1 MARAG
6 PLLVGFVHP
15 TPTLSLHV
23 MSFSPRCTVALC
35 LSLPALLCAQTPA
48 PTAAPE
54 APPPPSLVPATGFAV
69 PEGFEIT
76 VWAQAPMLRNPTNM
90 DVDYKGRIWVAEGV
104 NYRSH
109 DDRDKNGDRIVVL
122 EDTDGDGTADSS
134 HVFIQEP
141 ALGAPLGIAV
151 LDNKIIVSNAPD
163 LIVYTDVDRN
173 ARWDAAV
180 DKREVLLTGFNGRNH
195 DHALH
200 SVTFGPDGRW
210 YFSQGNNSAHFTDR
224 AGQTFRVGS
233 AYDPSWGRAAP
244 PIYSWKPNQLA
255 GAKSDDGH
263 VYVGGFTVRM
273 KPDATGTEI
282 IGFNYRNSYEQT
294 VTSFGEVF
302 QNDND
307 DPPASRTS
315 YVLEYGN
322 AGFFSRDGK
331 RGWTADRRPG
341 QDIPTAEWRQEDPG
355 VMPAGDVYGAGA
367 PTGIAYYESDA
378 FGPEWRGTLLS
389 AEAARNTIFGYRP
402 RADGA
407 GFKLERFNF
416 VTSNPEQVLAGTDAL
431 RGKVSQELHTFF
443 RPSDVMVGP
452 DGAVYIA
459 DWFDP
464 RVGGHQDF
472 DNLTAGAIYR
482 VAPKGFKS
490 VVPKFDLATTEGQ
503 LTALKSPAANVR
515 ALGYT
520 ALKARGR
527 HVRDEVASLLRD
539 ENPYIRAR
547 ALWLLAELGDASLA
561 RVEQELNNPDPR
573 MRATAFRVVFR
584 ALRQSLTDPE
594 ALPPET
600 MRLAVDS
607 SPVVRREVAIAM
619 RNLPFAIAKD
629 ILLAL
634 AQGYDGKDRTYL
646 EAWGIGCTGKEAEI
660 AAALMAAQ
668 TETDP
673 LKWSPAYTG
682 LLWRLTPPAAAPQ
695 FAARAAAPSLSQR
708 DRLAAVTALGFMP
721 SKEAALAL
729 ADLAQKAEGLVQRQA
744 FWWLLNYKN
753 TRWAGLGLDAE
764 LKARGL
770 YDPETVVI
778 NESVV
783 PAPEPSKLPP
793 VAEIAALKGDAKRGA
808 TLVSSCYLCHRIGDQ
823 GVEYG
828 PNLTAFAKMQT
839 TEVVVGAIVNPSGD
853 IAHGY
858 EGTTVELKDG
868 RLVQGMQ
875 VSESDPLVVMS
886 MGGVTQ
892 LIPADRVA
900 KKTRL
905 NRSLMLSAEQLGM
918 DAQAVADIVAYLKG
932 L

>member
-1 MARAG
+1 
-6 PLLVGFVHP
+6 
-15 TPTLSLHV
+15 
-23 MSFSPRCTVALC
+23 MSFTLRRSLALG
-35 LSLPALLCAQTPA
+35 LSLPAVLWAQNPVPA
-48 PTAAPE
+48 PTTDT
-54 APPPPSLVPATGFAV
+54 PPPPSLVPTTGFAV

-104 NYRSH
+104 NYRGH
-109 DDRDKNGDRIVVL
+109 ADRDKNGDRIVVL

-163 LIVYTDVDRN
+163 LIVYTDVDRD

-233 AYDPSWGRAAP
+233 AYEPSWGRAAP
-244 PIYSWKPNQLA
+244 QIYSWKPSQLA

-367 PTGIAYYESDA
+367 PTGMAYYEGDA
-378 FGPEWRGTLLS
+378 FGPEWRGMLLS
-389 AEAARNTIFGYRP
+389 AEAARNTILGYRP
-402 RADGA
+402 TADGA
-407 GFKLERFNF
+407 GYRLERFNF
-416 VTSNPEQVLAGTDAL
+416 VTSNPGQVLAGTDAL
-431 RGKVSQELHTFF
+431 RGKTSQELHTFF
-443 RPSDVMVGP
+443 RPSDVTIGP

-490 VVPKFDLATTEGQ
+490 VVPTFDLAKTEGQ
-503 LTALKSPAANVR
+503 ITALKSPAVNVR
-515 ALGYT
+515 ALGYN
-520 ALKARGR
+520 ALKAQGAAA
-527 HVRDEVASLLRD
+527 VAPVAALLN
-539 ENPYIRAR
+539 EQNPYFRAR
-547 ALWLLAELGDASLA
+547 AIWLLAELGGEGLA
-561 RVEQELNNPDPR
+561 RVEALLGDADPQV
-573 MRATAFRVVFR
+573 RATAFRS
-584 ALRQSLTDPE
+584 LRRQNHHV
-594 ALPPET
+594 
-600 MRLAVDS
+600 LAHAAKLAADS
-607 SPVVRREVAIAM
+607 SSAVRREVAVAM
-619 RNLPFAIAKD
+619 RDVPLADAKD
-629 ILLAL
+629 ILVTLAK
-634 AQGYDGKDRTYL
+634 GYDGRDRTYL
-646 EAWGIGCTGKEAEI
+646 EAWGIGCTGKEAEV
-660 AAALMAAQ
+660 AAALLAARPGA
-668 TETDP
+668 DP
-673 LKWSPAYTG
+673 LEWSPAYTG
-682 LLWRLTPPAAAPQ
+682 LLWRLTPPAAAAQ
-695 FAARAAAPSLSQR
+695 FAARAAAAALPQR

-729 ADLAQKAEGLVQRQA
+729 ADLAQKADGLVQRQA
-744 FWWLLNYKN
+744 FWWLLNYKD
-753 TRWAGLGLDAE
+753 TRWAGLGLEAE
-764 LKARGL
+764 LKSRGL
-770 YDPETVVI
+770 YDPAAVVI

-783 PAPEPSKLPP
+783 PAPEPSRLPP
-793 VAEIAALKGDAKRGA
+793 VAEIAALKGDPHRGA
-808 TLVSSCYLCHRIGDQ
+808 ALVSACYLCHRIGDQ

-839 TEVVVGAIVNPSGD
+839 TEVVIGAIVNPSGD

-868 RLVQGMQ
+868 RLVQGIQ

-892 LIPADRVA
+892 LIPADRVER
-900 KKTRL
+900 KVRL

-918 DAQAVADIVAYLKG
+918 DAQAVADLVAYLKG

>member
-1 MARAG
+1 M
-6 PLLVGFVHP
+6 
-15 TPTLSLHV
+15 
-23 MSFSPRCTVALC
+23 MSAPRSVAVVC
-35 LSLPALLCAQTPA
+35 LSWLPAVLCAQAAVPA
-48 PTAAPE
+48 AAE
-54 APPPPSLVPATGFAV
+54 TPPPPALVPASGFAV

-90 DVDYKGRIWVAEGV
+90 DVDHQGRIWVAEGV
-104 NYRSH
+104 NYRGH
-109 DDRDKNGDRIVVL
+109 NDRDKAGDRIVVL
-122 EDTDGDGTADSS
+122 EDTDGDGAADSS

-141 ALGAPLGIAV
+141 DLGAPLGIAV
-151 LDNKIIVSNAPD
+151 LDNRIIVSNAPD

-224 AGQTFRVGS
+224 SGRTFRVGS
-233 AYDPSWGRAAP
+233 VYEPSWGKAAP
-244 PIYSWKPNQLA
+244 PIYSWKPTQLA
-255 GAKSDDGH
+255 GARSDDGH

-273 KPDATGTEI
+273 KPDATGVEI
-282 IGFNYRNSYEQT
+282 IGHNYRNSYEQT
-294 VTSFGEVF
+294 VTSFGDVF

-331 RGWTADRRPG
+331 RMWNADRRPG

-367 PTGIAYYESDA
+367 PTGIAYYEADA
-378 FGPEWRGTLLS
+378 FGPEWRGMLLS

-402 RADGA
+402 QADGA
-407 GFKLERFNF
+407 GFRLERFNF
-416 VTSNPEQVLAGTDAL
+416 ATSNPAQVLAGTDAL
-431 RGKVSQELHTFF
+431 RGRVSQELHTFF

-503 LTALKSPAANVR
+503 LTALKSPAVNVR
-515 ALGYT
+515 SLGFN
-520 ALKARGR
+520 ALKAQGAAA
-527 HVRDEVASLLRD
+527 VAPVAGLLAD
-539 ENPYIRAR
+539 ANPFIRAR
-547 ALWLLAELGDASLA
+547 AIWLLAELGADGLA
-561 RVEQELNNPDPR
+561 RVESLLGDADAQVR
-573 MRATAFRVVFR
+573 VTAFR
-584 ALRQSLTDPE
+584 ALRRQGHRVLIHAAKLATDQSP
-594 ALPPET
+594 A
-600 MRLAVDS
+600 
-607 SPVVRREVAIAM
+607 VRREVAVAM
-619 RNLPFAIAKD
+619 RDVPLAGAKD

-634 AQGYDGKDRTYL
+634 AKGYDGRDRTYL
-646 EAWGIGCTGKEAEI
+646 EAWGIGCTGKETEI
-660 AAALMAAQ
+660 AAALLAAHPDA
-668 TETDP
+668 DP

-695 FAARAAAPSLSQR
+695 FAVRAAATSLPEK

-721 SKEAALAL
+721 GKEAALAL
-729 ADLAQKAEGLVQRQA
+729 ADLAQKADGLVQRQA
-744 FWWLLNYKN
+744 LWWLLNYKD
-753 TRWAGLGLDAE
+753 TRWAGLGLEAE

-770 YDPETVVI
+770 YDPATVVI

-783 PAPEPSKLPP
+783 PVPEPSKLPP
-793 VAEIAALKGDAKRGA
+793 VAEIAALPGDAQRGA
-808 TLVSSCYLCHRIGDQ
+808 ARVASCYLCHRIGDQ

-828 PNLTAFAKMQT
+828 PNLTSFAKMQT
-839 TEVVVGAIVNPSGD
+839 TEVVIGAIVNPSGD

-858 EGTTVELKDG
+858 DGTTVTLKDG
-868 RLVQGMQ
+868 RVVQGML
-875 VSESDPLVVMS
+875 VSDSDPLVVMS

-892 LIPADRVA
+892 LIPADRVE
-900 KKTRL
+900 KKQRL
-905 NRSLMLSAEQLGM
+905 NRSLMLNAEQLGL
-918 DAQAVADIVAYLKG
+918 DAQAVADLVAYLKG

>member
-1 MARAG
+1 MTSALRSA
-6 PLLVGFVHP
+6 
-15 TPTLSLHV
+15 
-23 MSFSPRCTVALC
+23 VALF
-35 LSLPALLCAQTPA
+35 LLPAALFAQA
-48 PTAAPE
+48 E
-54 APPPPSLVPATGFAV
+54 APAVAEAPPPSLVPASGFAV

-90 DVDYKGRIWVAEGV
+90 DVDYQGRIWVTEGV
-104 NYRSH
+104 NYRNH
-109 DDRDKNGDRIVVL
+109 ENRDPAGDRIVVL
-122 EDTDGDGTADSS
+122 EDTDGDGVADSS

-141 ALGAPLGIAV
+141 DLVAPLGIAV

-173 ARWDAAV
+173 ARWDPAV

-224 AGQTFRVGS
+224 SGRTFRVGS
-233 AYDPSWGRAAP
+233 SYEPHWGKAAP
-244 PIYSWKPNQLA
+244 PIYSWKPTELA

-273 KPDATGTEI
+273 KPDATGVEI
-282 IGFNYRNSYEQT
+282 IGHNYRNSYEQT
-294 VTSFGEVF
+294 VTSFGDVF

-331 RGWTADRRPG
+331 RIWWADRRPG
-341 QDIPTAEWRQEDPG
+341 QDIPTSEWRQEDPG

-367 PTGIAYYESDA
+367 PTGIAYYEADA

-402 RADGA
+402 QADGA

-416 VTSNPEQVLAGTDAL
+416 VTSNPDQVLAGTDAL
-431 RGKVSQELHTFF
+431 RGRTSKELHTFF

-472 DNLTAGAIYR
+472 DDLTAGAIYR

-490 VVPKFDLATTEGQ
+490 VVPAFDLATREGQ
-503 LTALKSPAANVR
+503 LTALKSPAVNVR

-520 ALKARGR
+520 ALKAQGGAA
-527 HVRDEVASLLRD
+527 VAPVAGLLVD
-539 ENPYIRAR
+539 GNPYVRAR
-547 ALWLLAELGDASLA
+547 AVWLLSELGATGLAHVEALLGDADA
-561 RVEQELNNPDPR
+561 QI
-573 MRATAFRVVFR
+573 RAAAFQ
-584 ALRQSLTDPE
+584 ALRRQQHRVLEHAAKLAADQS
-594 ALPPET
+594 A
-600 MRLAVDS
+600 A
-607 SPVVRREVAIAM
+607 VRREVAVAM
-619 RNLPFAIAKD
+619 RDVPWAEAKD

-634 AQGYDGKDRTYL
+634 AAGYDGKDRTYL
-646 EAWGIGCTGKEAEI
+646 EAWGIGCTNKEADV

-668 TETDP
+668 QETDP
-673 LKWSPAYTG
+673 LKWTPAYTG
-682 LLWRLTPPAAAPQ
+682 LLWRLTPPAAAAQ
-695 FAARAAAPSLSQR
+695 FAMRAAAPSLSQK

-721 SKEAALAL
+721 AKEAALAL
-729 ADLAQKAEGLVQRQA
+729 ADLAQKADGLVQKQA
-744 FWWLLNYKN
+744 LWWLLNYKD

-764 LKARGL
+764 LKTRGL
-770 YDPETVVI
+770 YDPATVVI
-778 NESVV
+778 NESLV
-783 PAPEPSKLPP
+783 PVPEPGQLPP
-793 VAEIAALKGDAKRGA
+793 VAEIAALRGNAQRGA
-808 TLVSSCYLCHRIGDQ
+808 ALVTSCYLCHRVGEQ

-828 PNLTAFAKMQT
+828 PSLTSFAKMQT

-858 EGTTVELKDG
+858 EGTTVTLKDG
-868 RLVQGMQ
+868 KVVQGMV
-875 VSESDPLVVMS
+875 VSDSDPLVVMS
-886 MGGVTQ
+886 MGGLTQ
-892 LIPADRVA
+892 LIPADLVE
-900 KKTRL
+900 KKQRM
-905 NRSLMLSAEQLGM
+905 NRSLMLTAEQLGL
-918 DAQAVADIVAYLKG
+918 DAQGVADIVAYLKA